1 VDIKQQS
8 HLKMLITTRDV
19 LDNFKTL
26 WSAIGAF
33 VTARD
38 DFGAAIAD
46 IQNQE
51 LKQAGTTTGGTLDK
65 HAARVAMC
73 NAAAIVG
80 GAVAAYADTQDD
92 HELFAKVDFSAA
104 DLLHQTEQD
113 CAANCQAILDAAT
126 ANIAALI
133 AAKSAAQSDL
143 DDLKQKIG
151 DFNTALTRPR
161 QIRTDI
167 KGATDQ
173 IPVLI
178 TAADRI
184 VERQLDRL
192 MERFKASDPDFYS
205 AYQVARVI
213 VDAGGRTAAAP
224 TPTPA
229 PQAK

>member
-1 VDIKQQS
+1 
-8 HLKMLITTRDV
+8 MLITTRDV

-26 WSAIGAF
+26 WSAIVAF
-33 VTARD
+33 VTARAD
-38 DFGAAIAD
+38 IGTAIAN
-46 IQNQE
+46 IQQQE
-51 LKQAGTTTGGTLDK
+51 LKQTGTTTGGTLDK

-80 GAVAAYADTQDD
+80 GAVAAYADKQDD
-92 HELFAKVDFSAA
+92 HELFAKVDFSAP

-126 ANIAALI
+126 ASIAALI

-143 DDLKQKIG
+143 DDLKQKVG

-173 IPVLI
+173 IPVLM

-184 VERQLDRL
+184 AERQLDRL
-192 MERFKASDPDFYS
+192 MERFKASNPDFYS

-213 VDAGGRTAAAP
+213 VDAGGRTATAP

-229 PQAK
+229 PPAK

>member
-1 VDIKQQS
+1 MEIKQQS

-26 WSAIGAF
+26 WAAIVAF
-33 VTARD
+33 VTARA
-38 DFGAAIAD
+38 DFGAAIAS
-46 IQNQE
+46 IQQQE
-51 LKQAGTTTGGTLDK
+51 LKQTGTTTGGTLDK

-73 NAAAIVG
+73 DAAAIVG
-80 GAVAAYADTQDD
+80 GAVAAYADKQCD
-92 HELFAKVDFSAA
+92 HELFAKVDFSAP

-126 ANIAALI
+126 ANIAALT
-133 AAKSAAQSDL
+133 AAKSAAQSDF

-184 VERQLDRL
+184 VERQIDRL
-192 MERFKASDPDFYS
+192 MERFKATNPDFYS

-213 VDAGGRTAAAP
+213 VDAGGGSGTPP
-224 TPTPA
+224 TPPA
-229 PQAK
+229 PQGK